1 MIRKFEERDLETVME
16 LWLAGNL
23 QAHSFI
29 PKRYWKDSRELV
41 KDLLPSAS
49 LYVYTEETGR
59 PDGFI
64 GLSGDYIE
72 GHRRRPPGLCKGR
85 ARCPHPPRISEK

>member
-29 PKRYWKDSRELV
+29 PERYWKDSRELV
-41 KDLLPSAS
+41 RDLLPGAS
-49 LYVYTEETGR
+49 
-59 PDGFI
+59 P
-64 GLSGDYIE
+64 SMCA
-72 GHRRRPPGLCKGR
+72 RRRQV
-85 ARCPHPPRISEK
+85 ARTALSV